1 MFTRVFRPTIR
12 DARELRGFVVRV
24 IVGCVALSLCVDVI
38 MQLVFFV
45 DWPSAYRSW
54 VVTILETA
62 VLAAP
67 ISFGVGATNLELYR
81 AQQVAELASRT
92 DPMTGL
98 MNRRALSERLQR
110 LDGGTLA
117 LVIADID
124 NFKRVNDLYGHLA
137 GDRVIE
143 AVARMMADELAGLGP
158 LARVGGEEFALISQD
173 IGAEEIAARLDAT
186 RRRIAETPIVADGR
200 AVRVTISA
208 GIAGGGQRGEFDALY
223 ARADRALYLAKLSG
237 RNRVLTFEEI
247 ADFEPP
253 HAGAASRPGSRP
265 EQASA

>member
-1 MFTRVFRPTIR
+1 MFNRLFRPTIR
-12 DARELRGFVVRV
+12 DATELRRFVLRV
-24 IVGCVALSLCVDVI
+24 VVFCVAISLGVDICV
-38 MQLVFFV
+38 QLLLFV
-45 DWPSAYRSW
+45 DWPTAIRNW
-54 VVTILETA
+54 IVTVVETA
-62 VLAAP
+62 ALGAP
-67 ISFGVGATNLELYR
+67 ISYGFGVTQRELCK
-81 AQQVAELASRT
+81 AKQAAELASRT

-98 MNRRALSERLQR
+98 MNRRALTEHVQH

-124 NFKRVNDLYGHLA
+124 YFKKVNDLYGHLA

-143 AVARMMADELAGLGP
+143 AVGRIMADELSGLGP
-158 LARVGGEEFALISQD
+158 LARVGGEEFALISRD
-173 IGAEEIAARLDAT
+173 ACADEIVARLEAT
-186 RRRIAETPIVADGR
+186 RRRIAETPIIADGR

-237 RNRVLTFEEI
+237 RNRVLTFEAI